1 MAAPRFVVVMGVS
14 GSGKSTVA
22 RALALRLGWRF
33 LEGDDL
39 HPSGNVAAMTAGTP
53 LTDANREP
61 WLDAIGQ
68 WVDAQA
74 SSGASGVLTCSALR
88 RSYRDRLRTGR
99 PTLTFCHLDV
109 DPAELA
115 RRTAHR
121 TGHFMPGSLLPSQ
134 LTTLEPLAP
143 DEPGITVSS
152 DAPPQTVVAE
162 VVRRLALHDGGPD
175 GSVETDPLD

>member
-22 RALALRLGWRF
+22 HALALHLGWEL

-39 HPSGNVAAMTAGTP
+39 HPPANVAAMTAGTP
-53 LTDANREP
+53 LTDADRGP
-61 WLDAIGQ
+61 WLEAIGR
-68 WVDAQA
+68 WVDARA
-74 SSGASGVLTCSALR
+74 RSGASGVLTCSALR
-88 RSYRDRLRTGR
+88 RSYRDRLRAGR
-99 PTLTFCHLDV
+99 PTLTFCHLEV
-109 DPAELA
+109 DPDELA
-115 RRTAHR
+115 RRTARR

-152 DAPPQTVVAE
+152 DAPPQTLVAE
-162 VVRRLALHDGGPD
+162 VVRRLALREAGPD
-175 GSVETDPLD
+175 GSVETDLLD

>member
-22 RALALRLGWRF
+22 RALALGLGWEF

-39 HPSGNVAAMTAGTP
+39 HPPVNVAAMRAGTP
-53 LTDANREP
+53 LTDADRGP
-61 WLDAIGQ
+61 WLEAIGQ
-68 WVDAQA
+68 WIDARA

-88 RSYRDRLRTGR
+88 RSYRDHLRAGR
-99 PTLTFCHLDV
+99 PTVTFCHLEA

-121 TGHFMPGSLLPSQ
+121 AGHFMPGSLLPSQ
-134 LTTLEPLAP
+134 LATLEPLQP
-143 DEPGITVSS
+143 DEPGVTVSGEG
-152 DAPPQTVVAE
+152 TETE
-162 VVRRLALHDGGPD
+162 VLDRALHALGLTPP
-175 GSVETDPLD
+175 V

>member
-22 RALALRLGWRF
+22 RALALALGWEF

-39 HPSGNVAAMTAGTP
+39 HPPTNVAAMRAGTP
-53 LTDANREP
+53 LTDANRGP
-61 WLDAIGQ
+61 WLDAIGR
-68 WVDAQA
+68 WIDARA

-88 RSYRDRLRTGR
+88 RSYRDHLRAGR
-99 PTLTFCHLDV
+99 PTVTFCHLEA

-121 TGHFMPGSLLPSQ
+121 AGHFMPGSLLPSQ
-134 LTTLEPLAP
+134 LATLEPLEP

-152 DAPPQTVVAE
+152 DAPPDHVVAE
-162 VVRRLALHDGGPD
+162 VVRRLALRDDGPD
-175 GSVETDPLD
+175 GSVETDPLV